1 MTNIFTTLTDYMVEQ
16 HIIPAEDHA
25 IYQYGLQQGFVLL
38 LNILTILALGLLNHM
53 LPESVIFLF
62 AYTPL
67 RTFAGGFHARTQ
79 LRCYFGGIVL
89 TQAVLLAMR
98 WIPHTPVIITILG
111 LAAFFII
118 FALAPVADVN
128 KPLTLKEKTVYRQ
141 KAHILLI
148 GLLAVAVLLYVL
160 HFSALSAAIVISLDA
175 LAIML
180 LLGYPHQPAVKQ

>member
-1 MTNIFTTLTDYMVEQ
+1 M
-16 HIIPAEDHA
+16 
-25 IYQYGLQQGFVLL
+25 
-38 LNILTILALGLLNHM
+38 
-53 LPESVIFLF
+53 
-62 AYTPL
+62 
-67 RTFAGGFHARTQ
+67 
-79 LRCYFGGIVL
+79 L

-98 WIPHTPVIITILG
+98 WLPNTPIVITMLG

-128 KPLTLKEKTVYRQ
+128 KPLTLQEKTAYRQ

-148 GLLAVAVLLYVL
+148 GLLATAALLYVL
-160 HFSALSAAIVISLDA
+160 HFSALSAAVVISLDA

>member
-1 MTNIFTTLTDYMVEQ
+1 MSKLFTTLTDYMVAQ
-16 HIIPAEDHA
+16 QIIPAEDQA

-53 LPESVIFLF
+53 LLESVVFLL

-89 TQAVLLAMR
+89 TQAVLLAMH
-98 WIPHTPVIITILG
+98 WIPHTSVVLTLLG

-118 FALAPVADVN
+118 FALSPVADAN
-128 KPLTLKEKTVYRQ
+128 KPLTLKERNVYRR
-141 KAHILLI
+141 KAHALLI
-148 GLLAVAVLLYVL
+148 GLSAVAAVLYAL
-160 HFSALSAAIVISLDA
+160 HFSALSAAVVISLDA

>member
-1 MTNIFTTLTDYMVEQ
+1 MDNIFTTLTDYMVEQ
-16 HIIPAEDHA
+16 HIIPAEDRA

-53 LPESVIFLF
+53 LLESVIFLF

-118 FALAPVADVN
+118 FALAPVADAN
-128 KPLTLKEKTVYRQ
+128 KPLTLKERNVYRR

-160 HFSALSAAIVISLDA
+160 HFSVLSAAIIISLDA